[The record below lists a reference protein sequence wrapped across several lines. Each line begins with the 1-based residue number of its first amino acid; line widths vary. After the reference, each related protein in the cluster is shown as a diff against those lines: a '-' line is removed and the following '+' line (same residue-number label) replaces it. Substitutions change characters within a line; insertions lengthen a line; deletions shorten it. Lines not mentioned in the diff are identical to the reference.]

1 MVTLQEPRFSH
12 VYFRKLTVRSQ
23 GKKIKRILSSQTP
36 DESYTEKCLYDFS
49 SQNSWF
55 SNNEQ
60 VIGHLIQFFG
70 TCELYL
76 QKNNKSRTPIHSA
89 NFIFGFK
96 YKVFLKPRRCWASL
110 TSVLQTNCDSSSS
123 WQRQKTFLARFS
135 SNLFYT
141 DESSWAVG

>member
-1 MVTLQEPRFSH
+1 MYILES
-12 VYFRKLTVRSQ
+12 SQ
-23 GKKIKRILSSQTP
+23 SGAKGKKIKRILSSQTP

-96 YKVFLKPRRCWASL
+96 YKVFLKPRRC
-110 TSVLQTNCDSSSS
+110 
-123 WQRQKTFLARFS
+123 
-135 SNLFYT
+135 
-141 DESSWAVG
+141 